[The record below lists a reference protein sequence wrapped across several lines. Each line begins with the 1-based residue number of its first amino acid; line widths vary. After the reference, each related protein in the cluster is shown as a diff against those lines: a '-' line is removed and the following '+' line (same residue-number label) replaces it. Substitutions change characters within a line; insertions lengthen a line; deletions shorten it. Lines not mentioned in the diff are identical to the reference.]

1 MDDEAKTGPFKP
13 TVLSE
18 DGLRSGA
25 RQAKAVTGEIACQVR
40 QEVLRSSMKPYSA
53 YLDKHS
59 CAKRYCNH
67 PAVVDLI

>member
-25 RQAKAVTGEIACQVR
+25 RQAKAVTGEYGKYPWDHY
-40 QEVLRSSMKPYSA
+40 E
-53 YLDKHS
+53 YL
-59 CAKRYCNH
+59 
-67 PAVVDLI
+67 PLLG